1 MLGIMNDVQYIQKD
15 KATTGGARYKYV
27 SHDIVTAKIRE
38 AMVKWGVF
46 LAPSFEKIEIIPP
59 DPEKMSVLKTVQDG
73 EVKLNFLVTIILKGT
88 FHNVDNPSDTV
99 ISYGVGMGI
108 DPQDKATG
116 KAYSYAYK
124 YLLLKTFAL
133 ETGDDPEA
141 DDNDYVA
148 AEKKTAKKLLTK
160 EELCAKVKGSKTR
173 QEVMAVE
180 TKDKDSLDA
189 LKTAPEAYAEVRKAI
204 EDMLQSFKK

>member
-1 MLGIMNDVQYIQKD
+1 
-15 KATTGGARYKYV
+15 
-27 SHDIVTAKIRE
+27 
-38 AMVKWGVF
+38 
-46 LAPSFEKIEIIPP
+46 
-59 DPEKMSVLKTVQDG
+59 
-73 EVKLNFLVTIILKGT
+73 
-88 FHNVDNPSDTV
+88 
-99 ISYGVGMGI
+99 
-108 DPQDKATG
+108 
-116 KAYSYAYK
+116 
-124 YLLLKTFAL
+124 LLLKTFAL